1 VKRCGGEGGSA
12 TKRSRKHRDGPE
24 PAQRRAASVNRP
36 EPRDASAGEPDRRPV
51 DQRASSELV
60 SVISRPSGELEPAFE
75 TLLANVTRLCQAKF
89 GILHLREGEG
99 FRMAGVHGAPPAY
112 VEYRKR
118 QPLIGLRD
126 FPHLPIARVAK
137 SKSVQHIPD
146 LTRDRAY
153 IDRDPLMVTLVESCG
168 ARSVLCIPMLKEE
181 DLIGAIVIYYEDP
194 RPMDQDQIALVKNFA
209 SRAVTAIESAQRLRD
224 LWQELFAGARIIR
237 LSADQILFS
246 AGQEGDGCYRVDEGL
261 LKAAVT
267 DPGGD
272 ERILAILG
280 PGSVVGELSMIDGAP
295 RSASVV
301 ALRDS
306 KASFVSRSAFENF
319 GKKRPE
325 LYRYLTT
332 LLANRLRDTND
343 SLAATSFLSIK
354 GRFARALLRLA
365 DSFGRD
371 VGQGRILIRQKV
383 SQADLAAMAGVAREN
398 VSRML
403 HEWTSRSL
411 VSRFAGYYYLEDLA
425 QLQREAED

>member
-1 VKRCGGEGGSA
+1 
-12 TKRSRKHRDGPE
+12 
-24 PAQRRAASVNRP
+24 
-36 EPRDASAGEPDRRPV
+36 
-51 DQRASSELV
+51 
-60 SVISRPSGELEPAFE
+60 
-75 TLLANVTRLCQAKF
+75 
-89 GILHLREGEG
+89 
-99 FRMAGVHGAPPAY
+99 
-112 VEYRKR
+112 
-118 QPLIGLRD
+118 
-126 FPHLPIARVAK
+126 
-137 SKSVQHIPD
+137 
-146 LTRDRAY
+146 
-153 IDRDPLMVTLVESCG
+153 
-168 ARSVLCIPMLKEE
+168 MLKEE
-181 DLIGAIVIYYEDP
+181 DVIGAIVIYYQEP
-194 RPMDQDQIALVKNFA
+194 RPLDQEQIALVKNFA
-209 SRAVTAIESAQRLRD
+209 SRAVAAVEGARRLKE
-224 LWQELFAGARIIR
+224 LWHELFAGGRSIR

-261 LKAAVT
+261 LKATVA
-267 DPGGD
+267 DAAGD

-306 KASFVSRSAFENF
+306 KVSFVSRSAFESF

-365 DSFGRD
+365 GSFGRE
-371 VGQGRILIRQKV
+371 VGQGRIVIRQKV

-398 VSRML
+398 VSRVL

-411 VSRFAGYYYLEDLA
+411 VTRFAGYYYLEDLT
-425 QLQREAED
+425 QLQREAEE